1 VKRLPVAAFAALMAA
16 TVAAFFITQHLK
28 VSTPLIGGFPSPR
41 PAVINPVDG
50 VSCYD
55 PVAKTEINHRLMTI
69 SFYLQNRSD
78 SVNVY
83 MVDAGGRTV
92 ATLARSRFMLGGG
105 APGTRSQFV
114 WDGREPSGMF
124 APDGRYYVKV
134 RLIHTART
142 VTISNSSGPEA
153 VTVKALPPMPVVTSV
168 SPRVLSRH
176 ARVPV
181 KIQYAGNDGRGA
193 TVIIYRIGRH
203 RGYRMVKSFLT
214 PWKGQQATWD
224 GLILRR
230 PAPAGRYLV
239 GLEVTDAACNIGHF
253 PTTLPPPR
261 GTATRAVVTVR
272 P

>member
-1 VKRLPVAAFAALMAA
+1 VRRLPVAAFAALMAA

-28 VSTPLIGGFPSPR
+28 VSTPLIGGFPRPY

-55 PVAKTEINHRLMTI
+55 PVAKKEINHRLMTI

-83 MVDAGGRTV
+83 VVDAGGRIV

-105 APGTRSQFV
+105 VPGSRAQFV
-114 WDGREPSGMF
+114 WDGREPSGVF
-124 APDGRYYVKV
+124 APDGRYYVRV

-142 VTISNSSGPEA
+142 VTISNSSGPA
-153 VTVKALPPMPVVTSV
+153 TVTVNTLPPTPVVTSV
-168 SPRVLSRH
+168 TPRVVFRH

-181 KIQYAGNDGRGA
+181 KIQYAGNEGRGA

-203 RGYRMVKSFLT
+203 RRYQMVKSFLT
-214 PWKGQQATWD
+214 PWRGQQTTWD
-224 GLILRR
+224 GLIKRR

-239 GLEVTDAACNIGHF
+239 GLEVTDAACNTGHF
-253 PTTLPPPR
+253 PTKLPPPR
-261 GTATRAVVTVR
+261 GTAAQDVVTVR
-272 P
+272 R